1 MQLSHGIR
9 RRFSSPAAVSGLWD
23 AVLAQGGFESM
34 MLTSSQRTHL
44 EDTFSLSTDQ
54 LLAELVQL
62 TAKFAIPPISN
73 FDIGAAALGASGDVY
88 LGVNLEFPGNS
99 ISATVHGEQFL
110 LANAIYRNET
120 GISILAVNAAP
131 CGHCRQFLNEL
142 PASGELRVLIA
153 DAPGSTLAELLPM
166 SFGPADLGCTTPL
179 FSHFDHG
186 LSHPAAKSDPVVA
199 AAMAAA
205 NKCYTPYTAS
215 PAGVTLQGQHGH
227 FSGGYIEN
235 AAYNPSL
242 PPLQAALV
250 ALRTSGITDFT
261 SIERA
266 VLVECA
272 DSGVQQGGISRQL
285 LSQIAPDVELEC
297 IWADRKQDT

>member
-99 ISATVHGEQFL
+99 ISATVHGEQ
-110 LANAIYRNET
+110 Y
-120 GISILAVNAAP
+120 
-131 CGHCRQFLNEL
+131 C
-142 PASGELRVLIA
+142 
-153 DAPGSTLAELLPM
+153 
-166 SFGPADLGCTTPL
+166 
-179 FSHFDHG
+179 
-186 LSHPAAKSDPVVA
+186 
-199 AAMAAA
+199 
-205 NKCYTPYTAS
+205 S
-215 PAGVTLQGQHGH
+215 PALLCRFTARLS
-227 FSGGYIEN
+227 FSI
-235 AAYNPSL
+235 S
-242 PPLQAALV
+242 V
-250 ALRTSGITDFT
+250 SGP
-261 SIERA
+261 
-266 VLVECA
+266 V
-272 DSGVQQGGISRQL
+272 ISPHTARH
-285 LSQIAPDVELEC
+285 S
-297 IWADRKQDT
+297 